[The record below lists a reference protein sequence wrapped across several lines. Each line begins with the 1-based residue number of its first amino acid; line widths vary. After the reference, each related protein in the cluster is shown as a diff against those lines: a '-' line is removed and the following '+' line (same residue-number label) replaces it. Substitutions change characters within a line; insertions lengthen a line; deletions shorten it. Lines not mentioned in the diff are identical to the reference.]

1 MLKAL
6 LLTKQA
12 VKKAQQ
18 KTPPAA
24 FEHTED
30 EAVFA
35 SFWTFQSHLV
45 GEENLKTSGEGMM
58 DEEGNSWLIIYCP
71 SRSAASG
78 S

>member
-18 KTPPAA
+18 KTPAA
-24 FEHTED
+24 FEHTDD
-30 EAVFA
+30 EAIFA

-45 GEENLKTSGEGMM
+45 GEENLKTSGE
-58 DEEGNSWLIIYCP
+58 
-71 SRSAASG
+71 
-78 S
+78 

>member
-12 VKKAQQ
+12 GKKKGQQ

-45 GEENLKTSGEGMM
+45 GEENLKTSGE
-58 DEEGNSWLIIYCP
+58 
-71 SRSAASG
+71 
-78 S
+78 

>member
-12 VKKAQQ
+12 VKKGQQ

-45 GEENLKTSGEGMM
+45 GEENLKASGE
-58 DEEGNSWLIIYCP
+58 
-71 SRSAASG
+71 
-78 S
+78 